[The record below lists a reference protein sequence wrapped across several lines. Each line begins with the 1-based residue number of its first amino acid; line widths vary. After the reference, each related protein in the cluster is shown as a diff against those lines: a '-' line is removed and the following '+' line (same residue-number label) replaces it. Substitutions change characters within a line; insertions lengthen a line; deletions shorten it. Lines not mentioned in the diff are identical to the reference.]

1 MGVHSGGMA
10 GVCAAM
16 LCVWAVP
23 APADDKK
30 PEPRP
35 VPATA
40 PGAPA
45 SPTKPA
51 PAKPDAPATPPTP
64 AADEIVLPGASP
76 DAEGAPATKKP
87 DAPAGSAGEF
97 VIPDNPRFPAD
108 KIVKAKVERK
118 QNGALLIDAKYTVT
132 GAGSKDDP
140 YIVPWDLIVSAQD
153 TYRPRKGQTK
163 LPQRVVMLDG
173 KHVIVS
179 GYIAFPIT
187 AATPKEALVMLN
199 QWDGCCI
206 GTPPTAYDAIEVHL
220 AEPAKAAQRMAVHG
234 TMRGVFKVDPYED
247 SGWLL
252 GLYIIEEATLTTD
265 Q

>member
-1 MGVHSGGMA
+1 MRQALSGGVFA
-10 GVCAAM
+10 RAA
-16 LCVWAVP
+16 LFVLALGGSALGDDRRPEPKPTTPAAPAVP
-23 APADDKK
+23 SAP
-30 PEPRP
+30 
-35 VPATA
+35 
-40 PGAPA
+40 
-45 SPTKPA
+45 SKPA
-51 PAKPDAPATPPTP
+51 VPP
-64 AADEIVLPGASP
+64 AADEIVLPGAAP
-76 DAEGAPATKKP
+76 EAEGVPTKKP
-87 DAPAGSAGEF
+87 DAPGGAGEF

-118 QNGALLIDAKYTVT
+118 ADGALLIDGKYTIT
-132 GAGSKDDP
+132 GAGTKADP
-140 YIVPWDLIVSAQD
+140 YKVPWDLIVSAQD

-173 KHVIVS
+173 RHVIIS

-252 GLYIIEEATLTTD
+252 GLYIIEDATLTTD